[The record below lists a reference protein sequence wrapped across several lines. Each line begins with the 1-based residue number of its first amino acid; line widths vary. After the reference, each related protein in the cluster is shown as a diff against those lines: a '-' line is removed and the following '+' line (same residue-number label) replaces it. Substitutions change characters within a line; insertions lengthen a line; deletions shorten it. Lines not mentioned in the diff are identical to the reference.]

1 MAHHLTATTNCSVR
15 NADGIVVRLRAG
27 HMYRSDDPI
36 VLLHPDLFEPVE
48 IPTVEQATRNPG
60 QKRTTRRPAK

>member
-1 MAHHLTATTNCSVR
+1 VR